1 MISQKVDVLPSSP
14 RGLFQTKLSL
24 FSGRFFTFFQES
36 KLYNCVDNPPIDG
49 LIGVRNPLPGVKKH
63 LRIFKS
69 WIGKCQSHA
78 CFIQFPNQFRLCRR
92 PGFDKGSNLDL
103 EKRIQFVL
111 TLVSDCSVIYGGS
124 KEEEKAETKTKIC
137 HFSWTKPV
145 LLTGALFIHQN
156 QKSTFHSRFQNIITR
171 KYLEGLTDWQT
182 NWPSQVPQL
191 QWIE

>member
-1 MISQKVDVLPSSP
+1 MNW
-14 RGLFQTKLSL
+14 
-24 FSGRFFTFFQES
+24 S
-36 KLYNCVDNPPIDG
+36 KWFAK
-49 LIGVRNPLPGVKKH
+49 R
-63 LRIFKS
+63 
-69 WIGKCQSHA
+69 IGKCQSHA

-92 PGFDKGSNLDL
+92 PGFDNGSNLDL

-171 KYLEGLTDWQT
+171 LYTHSSLLFTRLVMITTVNNCFFMVRKYLEGLTDWQT
-182 NWPSQVPQL
+182 NWPRFPNCHELSSK
-191 QWIE
+191 